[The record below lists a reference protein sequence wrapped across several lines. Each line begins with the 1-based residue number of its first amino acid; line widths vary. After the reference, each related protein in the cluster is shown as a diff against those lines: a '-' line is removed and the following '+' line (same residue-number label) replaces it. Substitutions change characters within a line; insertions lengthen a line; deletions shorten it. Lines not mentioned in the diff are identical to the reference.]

1 MKNISYD
8 QAIEILRNYNTI
20 LIDVQT
26 ESDYVKKHMINSI
39 NIPVEEINQ
48 KVNTI
53 IKDKNQIVIVYCLKG
68 IRSIAAYDMLK
79 RLGYNNVYNIQGG
92 IDSKRWSV

>member
-53 IKDKNQIVIVYCLKG
+53 KFQYFLKIKVEKTREKT
-68 IRSIAAYDMLK
+68 RK
-79 RLGYNNVYNIQGG
+79 
-92 IDSKRWSV
+92 

>member
-48 KVNTI
+48 RVNKL
-53 IKDKNQIVIVYCLKG
+53 IKDKNQIIIVYCLKG
-68 IRSIAAYDMLK
+68 IRSVAAYDMLK

-92 IDSKRWSV
+92 IDS